1 MNLPVAHAP
10 RRALGRSRLV
20 VSCSLAAALAVGT
33 LCSPARA
40 DNAAAAQA
48 LFDEG
53 RALLGAGKL
62 ELACPKFEASL
73 KLDKTI
79 GTALNLGACSEKLGR
94 VATAWAA
101 YQVAFDLATKAGD
114 PRATY
119 AKEHRDALVPRLP
132 KLTISITKAAER
144 LSVWIGDNKVEPGAY
159 GTAIPTDPGEATVQ
173 VRRGDEVLETKRVP
187 LREAE
192 GQAISLDLHE
202 IEALAPPP
210 KQSGPAKK
218 SPFGPVGWA
227 VGGLGV
233 AGLVAGGVM
242 LGMAASK
249 KGQTERSGTCVGG
262 ACTPAGFAAIGEARG
277 LAEASQWTFIAGGAV
292 TAIGLTMVVVAAAT
306 GPSSSS
312 PQKAGRA
319 APVRV
324 LAVAPW
330 AGPGAGGLTMGGL
343 F

>member
-1 MNLPVAHAP
+1 MHLSPSPAP
-10 RRALGRSRLV
+10 RRARAHRARLMAA
-20 VSCSLAAALAVGT
+20 CGLAAALTLGT
-33 LCSPARA
+33 LSAPARA
-40 DNAAAAQA
+40 DSAAAAQA

-53 RALLGAGKL
+53 RKLLGAGKL
-62 ELACPKFEASL
+62 DLACPKFEASL

-79 GTALNLGACSEKLGR
+79 GTALNLGACSEKLGH

-114 PRATY
+114 PRASY
-119 AKEHRDALVPRLP
+119 AAEHRDALVPRLP
-132 KLTISITKAAER
+132 KLTVSITKPAPR

-159 GTAIPTDPGEATVQ
+159 GTAIPTDPGEATVL
-173 VRRGDEVLETKRVP
+173 VKRGDEVLDTRRVP
-187 LREAE
+187 LKETE
-192 GQAISLDLHE
+192 EQAIWLDLHE

-210 KQSGPAKK
+210 KQAAPGKK

-249 KGQTERSGTCVGG
+249 KGETDRSGTCVQG
-262 ACTPAGFAAIGEARG
+262 ACTPAGFATIQDARG
-277 LAEASQWTFIAGGAV
+277 LAEASQWTFIASGAV
-292 TAIGLTMVVVAAAT
+292 TAVGLTMVVVAAAT
-306 GPSSSS
+306 GPSSSA
-312 PQKAGRA
+312 KTGRA
-319 APVRV
+319 KPVRELV
-324 LAVAPW
+324 VAPW
-330 AGPGAGGLTMGGL
+330 AGPTAGGLTMGGL